1 MIKPEFTLHHG
12 WGFSSSIWSGWIQ
25 DLEPEFEVLN
35 LDRGYF
41 GVEDSHTPIKLSIC
55 DEPSSS
61 VVKLRVTVAHSFGLH
76 LLSRETLASTDMLVC
91 IGAFSEFLPQGDRF
105 ARRTLHRMQS
115 RFLENPADV
124 LSEFHYRS
132 FDTTGLG
139 LVGSTLIRDEQNW
152 DLELLSNDLSL
163 LETAKLDY
171 SDLVR
176 IPHILLL
183 HGMND
188 IIVPPSRAYELQRY
202 LPQSRLILH
211 NSANHALPF
220 LHMDWCLQ
228 HIMCYVDEI
237 ESTQNE
243 SALAEL
249 EEIESARN
257 ESIQIESIQNDSTQ
271 YASDNTERLQTPL
284 KFKGMRALVGAL
296 DS

>member
-1 MIKPEFTLHHG
+1 MIKPKFTLHHG
-12 WGFSSSIWSGWIQ
+12 WGFGSSVWSGWVQ
-25 DLEPEFEVLN
+25 DLEPEFEVNN

-41 GVEDSHTPIKLSIC
+41 GVQEPSPRKNISIC
-55 DEPSSS
+55 DEVSGP
-61 VVKLRVTVAHSFGLH
+61 VVNLRVTVAHSLGLH
-76 LLSRETLASTDMLVC
+76 LLTKETLANTDMLVC
-91 IGAFSEFLPQGDRF
+91 IGAFSEFLPAGDRL

-115 RFLENPADV
+115 RFSEAPADV
-124 LSEFHYRS
+124 LSDFHYRS
-132 FDTTGLG
+132 FDTPGLG
-139 LVGSTLIRDEQNW
+139 LISPPLMRDESNW
-152 DLELLSNDLSL
+152 DLEMLANDLGM

-171 SDLVR
+171 SNIAR

-183 HGMND
+183 HGMSD

-237 ESTQNE
+237 ESKSNE
-243 SALAEL
+243 F
-249 EEIESARN
+249 ESDFSQF
-257 ESIQIESIQNDSTQ
+257 ES
-271 YASDNTERLQTPL
+271 LQTPA
-284 KFKGMRALVGAL
+284 KHNGMKALVGAL